1 MKIFNKIR
9 TFISLLLFAICLISL
24 LFGCSPKM
32 REEGNFTYWIY
43 KDNDGTKHINIAELT
58 ELGKQQ
64 KVLVIPEE
72 IDGIKV
78 QALHK
83 WELSMQSSG
92 LVWKSE
98 NLERVFFLLSEINVD
113 QRIFSQCSK
122 LKKIIGI
129 TYDITDIYG
138 GGLNLYFI

>member
-1 MKIFNKIR
+1 
-9 TFISLLLFAICLISL
+9 
-24 LFGCSPKM
+24 M

-64 KVLVIPEE
+64 KVLVIPKE